1 MHAPF
6 IFTRHHPVTPSQAPG
21 GFLFFMGLVLGLA
34 AWLSLDL
41 MAGGHPLLPG
51 IFATD
56 ALFLLWVTLSA
67 SMPVSLMLLVQ
78 RPGQPG
84 LWLQAMILAALV
96 SGLSLWAGWNSHAP
110 YIDKVQIRLALALS
124 VTILLLLIL
133 PFFQSFL
140 RHRALR
146 IRYTDL
152 FEFAWHN
159 ALCLLLSAT
168 FLLICWGLMLLWAK
182 LFDMIG
188 IAFFSDLFTN
198 RFFVPVFSGLIV
210 AAGMLIGRNL
220 DGPVHS
226 LRQVIFSLFFGLL
239 PLLSLGCVIF
249 SAAALSAILSTGL
262 ESLWQAGISGH
273 ALLALVAV
281 MTLMINAV
289 YQDGSQSPNYHR
301 VVRYLVHAGILTL
314 PLLAGL
320 ALHALQL
327 RLAQHGFS
335 QLRLAGLLLGGLLGL
350 HAIGYALAVLLPG
363 RDRLA
368 AMKPV
373 NIIAAWIAIV
383 MLVLV
388 NSTVLDLHRL
398 TVDQQFERLLKG
410 SVSPQDFDL
419 KHIRHDSG
427 RYGLMALQALE
438 KQLQAHQPA
447 SSPSGSSGETSAPTD
462 EVANHTDVSPAPA
475 QAQAQADPADT
486 TARADAPPA
495 APADRGVRRWI
506 GTFLTYR
513 ADTVPPALTDAGNR
527 PGLDALAQSDGFRA
541 RLRRILDSTSRRE
554 ADRDEEDAAWLDD
567 PKALAAHIRLAPGVG
582 KVEASWWES
591 LASGEIGPR
600 ECHSQAHQCVL
611 MERDLDRDG
620 TAERMLC
627 VITPSYWGIECQL
640 YTLEKPRAAH
650 KPAVKEA
657 GGTQKDPNRGG
668 DSAPATD
675 RQWQS
680 AGKFHF
686 NGTTANIDEIRQ
698 SLAEGEFKLTK
709 PRWPLIESHGAQAII
724 LTD

>member
-6 IFTRHHPVTPSQAPG
+6 IFTRHHPTAPSEAPG
-21 GFLFFMGLVLGLA
+21 GFIFFMGLVLGLA

-41 MAGGHPLLPG
+41 MAASHPLLPG
-51 IFATD
+51 ILAVD
-56 ALFLLWVTLSA
+56 ALFLVWVTLSA
-67 SMPVSLMLLVQ
+67 SMPISMMLLVQ

-84 LWLQAMILAALV
+84 LWLQGLILAALV
-96 SGLSLWAGWNSHAP
+96 SGLALWAGWTSHAP
-110 YIDKVQIRLALALS
+110 HIDRVPIRAWFGLS
-124 VTILLLLIL
+124 IGALLLLIL

-146 IRYTDL
+146 VRYTDL

-159 ALCLLLSAT
+159 ALRLLLSAA
-168 FLLICWGLMLLWAK
+168 FLLLCWGLMLLWAK

-188 IAFFSDLFTN
+188 IAFFSHLFTN
-198 RFFVPVFSGLIV
+198 RFFVPVFSGLAV

-249 SAAALSAILSTGL
+249 SAAALSSIVSAGL
-262 ESLWQAGISGH
+262 ESLWQAGVSGH

-289 YQDGSQSPNYHR
+289 YQDGSQAPNYGR
-301 VVRYLVHAGILTL
+301 VVRWLVHAGILTL

-320 ALHALQL
+320 ALYALQL

-335 QLRLAGLLLGGLLGL
+335 QLRLAGLLLGGLLTL
-350 HAIGYALAVLLPG
+350 HATGYALAVLLPG
-363 RDRLA
+363 RDRLS

-373 NIIAAWIAIV
+373 NVIAAWVTIV

-388 NSTVLDLHRL
+388 NSPVLDLHRL

-410 SVSPQDFDL
+410 DVSPQDFDL
-419 KHIRHDSG
+419 KHIRYDSG
-427 RYGLMALQALE
+427 RYGVLALDALE

-447 SSPSGSSGETSAPTD
+447 SSLAGSSGEAPVSTD
-462 EVANHTDVSPAPA
+462 EEANHADASPAPS
-475 QAQAQADPADT
+475 DPADAGT
-486 TARADAPPA
+486 PTGTPPVAPAGRGISRWIGAFLAYRADAVPA
-495 APADRGVRRWI
+495 ALSSPANV
-506 GTFLTYR
+506 
-513 ADTVPPALTDAGNR
+513 
-527 PGLDALAQSDGFRA
+527 PGLDALVQFDDFRA
-541 RLRRILDSTSRRE
+541 RLRRILDTTSRHE
-554 ADRDEEDAAWLDD
+554 ADMDEMAAGWLDD
-567 PKALAAHIRLAPGVG
+567 PKALAAHIKRAPGVG
-582 KVEASWWES
+582 TIENSWWES
-591 LASGEIGPR
+591 VAR
-600 ECHSQAHQCVL
+600 ENFAPKECRSLEHQCVL

-627 VITPSYWGIECQL
+627 ILTPSYWGIECQL
-640 YTLEKPRAAH
+640 YTQEKPRAAP
-650 KPAVKEA
+650 KRAA
-657 GGTQKDPNRGG
+657 RNTQGTKGEQKDTG
-668 DSAPATD
+668 DGTPAAE
-675 RQWQS
+675 RQWRP
-680 AGKFHF
+680 AGKFYF

-698 SLAEGEFKLTK
+698 SLAEGEFSLAK

>member
-1 MHAPF
+1 M
-6 IFTRHHPVTPSQAPG
+6 PSQPPA
-21 GFLFFMGLVLGLA
+21 GFLFFLGLVLGLA

-51 IFATD
+51 IFAADT
-56 ALFLLWVTLSA
+56 LFLPWVTLSA
-67 SMPVSLMLLVQ
+67 SIPVSLMLLVQ

-84 LWLQAMILAALV
+84 LWLQALILAALV
-96 SGLSLWAGWNSHAP
+96 SGPSLWAGWNSHAP

-146 IRYTDL
+146 IRYADL

-159 ALCLLLSAT
+159 ALRLLLSAA
-168 FLLICWGLMLLWAK
+168 FLLICWGLMLLWAR

-188 IAFFSDLFTN
+188 IGFFSDLFTN
-198 RFFVPVFSGLIV
+198 RLFVPVFSGLIV
-210 AAGMLIGRNL
+210 AAGMLIGRSL

-249 SAAALSAILSTGL
+249 SVATFSAIVSAGL
-262 ESLWQAGISGH
+262 ESLWQAGVSGH
-273 ALLALVAV
+273 ALLSLIAV

-289 YQDGSQSPNYHR
+289 YQDGTQAPNYHR
-301 VVRYLVHAGILTL
+301 VVHWLVHAGILTL

-335 QLRLAGLLLGGLLGL
+335 QLRLAGLLLGGLLSL

-373 NIIAAWIAIV
+373 NIITAWVAIV
-383 MLVLV
+383 MLVLL
-388 NSTVLDLHRL
+388 NSPVLDLHRL
-398 TVDQQFERLLKG
+398 TVNQQFERLLKG
-410 SVSPQDFDL
+410 NVSPQDFDL

-427 RYGLMALQALE
+427 RYGLTALQALE

-447 SSPSGSSGETSAPTD
+447 SSPSEPSGATPASTD
-462 EVANHTDVSPAPA
+462 KPANH
-475 QAQAQADPADT
+475 ADASRSLGEPADATGT
-486 TARADAPPA
+486 TAGADAPSVPPA
-495 APADRGVRRWI
+495 GRGIRRWI
-506 GTFLTYR
+506 GAFLAYR
-513 ADTVPPALTDAGNR
+513 ADAVPPALSDAGSR
-527 PGLDALAQSDGFRA
+527 PGLDVLVQSDGFRA
-541 RLRRILDSTSRRE
+541 RLRRILDSTSRHE
-554 ADRDEEDAAWLDD
+554 ADMDEEVAKWLDD
-567 PKALAAHIRLAPGVG
+567 PKALAAHIRRAPGVG
-582 KVEASWWES
+582 TIENSWWAS
-591 LASGEIGPR
+591 LATEDIGPK
-600 ECHSQAHQCVL
+600 ECRSLDHQCVL

-627 VITPSYWGIECQL
+627 IVTPSHWGIECQL
-640 YTLEKPRAAH
+640 YVQEKPRAARNR
-650 KPAVKEA
+650 AAKEA
-657 GGTQKDPNRGG
+657 EGARKDPNRPG
-668 DSAPATD
+668 DSTPATEGLW
-675 RQWQS
+675 RS
-680 AGKFHF
+680 AGSFHF

-698 SLAEGEFKLTK
+698 SLAEGDFSLAK